1 MFFVELKLN
10 AMYKLHL
17 DRELAKDIFGNASKE
32 TLDWVVNAIAN
43 IVVADGI
50 IEKHEFVALQ
60 EAIGLL
66 ENKEEIHALM
76 DRVKKKEIIEIKTIS
91 INDELAIKVFFYL
104 AAIAVIDGE
113 LKKSEAAMLKKCG
126 LCMGLDDEL
135 IRAVIQWTL
144 KQMEINRK
152 LKEDLTK
159 SNNFR
164 SRIID
169 SII

>member
-1 MFFVELKLN
+1 
-10 AMYKLHL
+10 MYKLHL
-17 DRELAKDIFGNASKE
+17 DRELAKDVFINSSKE

-66 ENKEEIHALM
+66 QDKEEIHALM
-76 DRVKKKEIIEIKTIS
+76 DRVKKKEIIEIKS
-91 INDELAIKVFFYL
+91 ILIKDELAIKVFFYL

-113 LKKSEAAMLKKCG
+113 LKKSEAEMLKTCG
-126 LCMGLDDEL
+126 LCMGLDDDL
-135 IRAVIQWTL
+135 IKAVIQWTL

-152 LKEDLTK
+152 LKEDLSK

-164 SRIID
+164 TRIIE
-169 SII
+169 SIL

>member
-1 MFFVELKLN
+1 
-10 AMYKLHL
+10 MYKLHL
-17 DRELAKDIFGNASKE
+17 DRELAKEVFGKASKE
-32 TLDWVVNAIAN
+32 ILDWVVNAIAN

-76 DRVKKKEIIEIKTIS
+76 DRVKKKEIIEIKTIR
-91 INDELAIKVFFYL
+91 IIDELAIKVFFYL

-113 LKKSEAAMLKKCG
+113 LKKSEAEMLKKCG
-126 LCMGLDDEL
+126 LCMGLDDDL
-135 IRAVIQWTL
+135 IKAVIQWTL

-152 LKEDLTK
+152 LKEDLKK

>member
-1 MFFVELKLN
+1 
-10 AMYKLHL
+10 MYKLNL
-17 DRELAKDIFGNASKE
+17 DQELAKDVFINSSKE

-66 ENKEEIHALM
+66 QDKEEIHALM
-76 DRVKKKEIIEIKTIS
+76 DRVKKKEIIEIKS
-91 INDELAIKVFFYL
+91 IRIDDELAIKVFFYL

-135 IRAVIQWTL
+135 IKAVIQWTL

-152 LKEDLTK
+152 LKEDLK
-159 SNNFR
+159 NSNNFR

-169 SII
+169 SIL

>member
-1 MFFVELKLN
+1 
-10 AMYKLHL
+10 MYKLHL
-17 DRELAKDIFGNASKE
+17 DRELAKDVFINSSKE

-66 ENKEEIHALM
+66 QDKEEIHALM
-76 DRVKKKEIIEIKTIS
+76 DRVKKKEIIEIKSIR

-113 LKKSEAAMLKKCG
+113 LKKSEAEMLKKCG
-126 LCMGLDDEL
+126 LCMGLDDDL
-135 IRAVIQWTL
+135 I
-144 KQMEINRK
+144 N
-152 LKEDLTK
+152 
-159 SNNFR
+159 SNKFR
-164 SRIID
+164 SRIIE
-169 SII
+169 SIL

>member
-1 MFFVELKLN
+1 
-10 AMYKLHL
+10 MYKLNL
-17 DRELAKDIFGNASKE
+17 DRELAKDVFINSSKE

-60 EAIGLL
+60 EAIGLIQD
-66 ENKEEIHALM
+66 KEEIHALM
-76 DRVKKKEIIEIKTIS
+76 DRVKKKEIIEIKSIR

-113 LKKSEAAMLKKCG
+113 LKKSEAEMLKKCG
-126 LCMGLDDEL
+126 LCMGLDDDL
-135 IRAVIQWTL
+135 IKAVIQWTL

-152 LKEDLTK
+152 LKEDLK
-159 SNNFR
+159 NSNNFR

>member
-1 MFFVELKLN
+1 
-10 AMYKLHL
+10 MYKLNL
-17 DRELAKDIFGNASKE
+17 DRELAKDVFINYSKE
-32 TLDWVVNAIAN
+32 TLDWVVNAISN

-66 ENKEEIHALM
+66 QDKEEIHALM
-76 DRVKKKEIIEIKTIS
+76 DRVKKKEIIEIKSIR

-113 LKKSEAAMLKKCG
+113 LKKSEAEMLKKCG
-126 LCMGLDDEL
+126 DCMGLEDDL
-135 IRAVIQWTL
+135 IKAVIQWTL

-152 LKEDLTK
+152 LKEDLK
-159 SNNFR
+159 NSNNFR
-164 SRIID
+164 SRIIE
-169 SII
+169 SIL

>member
-1 MFFVELKLN
+1 
-10 AMYKLHL
+10 MYKLHL
-17 DRELAKDIFGNASKE
+17 DRELAKDVFLNSSKE

-66 ENKEEIHALM
+66 QNKEEIHALM
-76 DRVKKKEIIEIKTIS
+76 DRVKKKEIIEIKSIRIS
-91 INDELAIKVFFYL
+91 DELAIKVFFYL

-113 LKKSEAAMLKKCG
+113 LKKSEAEMLKKCG
-126 LCMGLDDEL
+126 LCMGLEDDL
-135 IRAVIQWTL
+135 IKAVIQWTL

-152 LKEDLTK
+152 LKEDLK
-159 SNNFR
+159 NSNNFR

>member
-1 MFFVELKLN
+1 
-10 AMYKLHL
+10 MYKLHL
-17 DRELAKDIFGNASKE
+17 DRELAKDVFINSSKE

-66 ENKEEIHALM
+66 QDKEEIHALM
-76 DRVKKKEIIEIKTIS
+76 DRVKKKELIEIKSIR
-91 INDELAIKVFFYL
+91 INDELAIKIFFYL

-113 LKKSEAAMLKKCG
+113 LKKSEAEMLKTCG
-126 LCMGLDDEL
+126 HSMGLEDDL
-135 IRAVIQWTL
+135 IKAVIQWTL

-152 LKEDLTK
+152 LKEDLK
-159 SNNFR
+159 SSNSFR

-169 SII
+169 SIL

>member
-1 MFFVELKLN
+1 
-10 AMYKLHL
+10 MYKLHL
-17 DRELAKDIFGNASKE
+17 DRELAKDVFKSSSKE

-66 ENKEEIHALM
+66 ENKEEIHTLM
-76 DRVKKKEIIEIKTIS
+76 ERVKKKELIEIKTIR
-91 INDELAIKVFFYL
+91 IIDELAIKVFFYL

-113 LKKSEAAMLKKCG
+113 LKKSEAVMLKKCG
-126 LCMGLDDEL
+126 LCMGLDDDL
-135 IRAVIQWTL
+135 IKAVIQWTL

-152 LKEDLTK
+152 LKEDLNK
-159 SNNFR
+159 NNNFR

-169 SII
+169 SIL

>member
-1 MFFVELKLN
+1 
-10 AMYKLHL
+10 MYKLHL
-17 DRELAKDIFGNASKE
+17 DQELAKDVFINSSKE

-66 ENKEEIHALM
+66 QDKEEIHALM
-76 DRVKKKEIIEIKTIS
+76 DRVKKKEIIEIKSIR

-113 LKKSEAAMLKKCG
+113 LKKSEAEMLKKCG
-126 LCMGLDDEL
+126 LCMGLDDDL
-135 IRAVIQWTL
+135 IKAVIQWTV
-144 KQMEINRK
+144 KQMGINRK
-152 LKEDLTK
+152 LKEDLK
-159 SNNFR
+159 NNNNFR

>member
-1 MFFVELKLN
+1 
-10 AMYKLHL
+10 MYKLHL
-17 DRELAKDIFGNASKE
+17 DRELAKDVFINSSKK
-32 TLDWVVNAIAN
+32 TIDWVVNAIAN

-66 ENKEEIHALM
+66 QDKEEIHALM
-76 DRVKKKEIIEIKTIS
+76 DRVKKKEIIEIKS
-91 INDELAIKVFFYL
+91 IRIIDELAIKVFFYL

-113 LKKSEAAMLKKCG
+113 LKKSEAEMLKKCG
-126 LCMGLDDEL
+126 LCMGLDDDL
-135 IRAVIQWTL
+135 IKAVIQWTL

-152 LKEDLTK
+152 LKEDLK
-159 SNNFR
+159 SSNNFR

-169 SII
+169 SIL

>member
-1 MFFVELKLN
+1 
-10 AMYKLHL
+10 MYKLHL
-17 DRELAKDIFGNASKE
+17 DRELAKDVFINSSKE

-66 ENKEEIHALM
+66 QDKEEIHALM
-76 DRVKKKEIIEIKTIS
+76 DRVKKKEIIEIKSIR

-113 LKKSEAAMLKKCG
+113 LKKSEAEMLKKCG
-126 LCMGLDDEL
+126 LCMGLDDDL
-135 IRAVIQWTL
+135 IKAVIQWTL

-152 LKEDLTK
+152 LKEDLSK

-164 SRIID
+164 TRIIE
-169 SII
+169 SIL

>member
-1 MFFVELKLN
+1 
-10 AMYKLHL
+10 MYKLHL
-17 DRELAKDIFGNASKE
+17 DRELAKDVFINSSKE

-66 ENKEEIHALM
+66 QDKEEIHALM
-76 DRVKKKEIIEIKTIS
+76 DRVKKKEKIEIKSIR

-126 LCMGLDDEL
+126 LCMGLDDDL
-135 IRAVIQWTL
+135 IKAVIQWTL

-152 LKEDLTK
+152 LKEDLK
-159 SNNFR
+159 NSNNFR

-169 SII
+169 SIL

>member
-1 MFFVELKLN
+1 
-10 AMYKLHL
+10 MYKLHL
-17 DRELAKDIFGNASKE
+17 DRELAKDVFINYSKE

-66 ENKEEIHALM
+66 ENKEEIHTLM
-76 DRVKKKEIIEIKTIS
+76 DRVKKKEIIEIKTIR
-91 INDELAIKVFFYL
+91 IIDDLAIKVFFYL

-126 LCMGLDDEL
+126 LCMGLDDDL
-135 IRAVIQWTL
+135 IKAVIQWTL

-152 LKEDLTK
+152 LKEDLKK

-169 SII
+169 SIL

>member
-1 MFFVELKLN
+1 
-10 AMYKLHL
+10 MYKLNL
-17 DRELAKDIFGNASKE
+17 DRELAKDVFINSSKE

-66 ENKEEIHALM
+66 QDKEEIHALM
-76 DRVKKKEIIEIKTIS
+76 DRVKKKEIVEIKSIR
-91 INDELAIKVFFYL
+91 INDEYAIKVFFYL

-113 LKKSEAAMLKKCG
+113 LKKSEAEMLKKCG
-126 LCMGLDDEL
+126 LCMGLDDDL
-135 IRAVIQWTL
+135 IKAVIQWTL

-152 LKEDLTK
+152 LKEDLK
-159 SNNFR
+159 NSNNFR

-169 SII
+169 SIL

>member
-1 MFFVELKLN
+1 
-10 AMYKLHL
+10 MYKLHL
-17 DRELAKDIFGNASKE
+17 DRELAKDVFINSSKE

-66 ENKEEIHALM
+66 QDKEEIHALM
-76 DRVKKKEIIEIKTIS
+76 DRVKKKEMIEIKNIR
-91 INDELAIKVFFYL
+91 INDESAIKVFFYL

-113 LKKSEAAMLKKCG
+113 LKKSEAEMLKKCG
-126 LCMGLDDEL
+126 LSMGLDDDL
-135 IRAVIQWTL
+135 IKAVIQWTL

-152 LKEDLTK
+152 LKEDLK
-159 SNNFR
+159 NSNTFR

-169 SII
+169 SIL

>member
-1 MFFVELKLN
+1 
-10 AMYKLHL
+10 MYKLHL
-17 DRELAKDIFGNASKE
+17 DRELAKDVFINSSKE

-66 ENKEEIHALM
+66 QDKEEIHALM
-76 DRVKKKEIIEIKTIS
+76 DRVKKKEIIEIKSIR

-113 LKKSEAAMLKKCG
+113 LKKSEAEMLKKCG
-126 LCMGLDDEL
+126 LCMGLDDDL
-135 IRAVIQWTL
+135 IKAVIQWTL

-152 LKEDLTK
+152 LREDLK
-159 SNNFR
+159 NSNSFR
-164 SRIID
+164 SRIIE
-169 SII
+169 SIL

>member
-1 MFFVELKLN
+1 
-10 AMYKLHL
+10 MYKLHL
-17 DRELAKDIFGNASKE
+17 DRDLAKDVFINSSKE

-66 ENKEEIHALM
+66 QDKEEIHALM
-76 DRVKKKEIIEIKTIS
+76 DRVKKKEIIEIKSIR

-113 LKKSEAAMLKKCG
+113 LKKSEADMLKKCG
-126 LCMGLDDEL
+126 LCMGLDDDL
-135 IRAVIQWTL
+135 IKAVIQWTL

-152 LKEDLTK
+152 LKEDLNK

-169 SII
+169 SIL

>member
-1 MFFVELKLN
+1 
-10 AMYKLHL
+10 MYKLHL
-17 DRELAKDIFGNASKE
+17 DRELAKDVFVNSSKE

-66 ENKEEIHALM
+66 QDKEEIHALM
-76 DRVKKKEIIEIKTIS
+76 DRVKKKEKIEIKSIR

-113 LKKSEAAMLKKCG
+113 LKKSEAEMLKKCG
-126 LCMGLDDEL
+126 ISMGLDDDL
-135 IRAVIQWTL
+135 ILSLIH
-144 KQMEINRK
+144 I
-152 LKEDLTK
+152 
-159 SNNFR
+159 
-164 SRIID
+164 
-169 SII
+169 

>member
-1 MFFVELKLN
+1 
-10 AMYKLHL
+10 MYKLHL
-17 DRELAKDIFGNASKE
+17 DRELAKEVFGNASKE
-32 TLDWVVNAIAN
+32 ILDWVVNAIAN

-76 DRVKKKEIIEIKTIS
+76 DRVKKKEIIEIKTIR
-91 INDELAIKVFFYL
+91 IIDELAIKVFFYL

-113 LKKSEAAMLKKCG
+113 LKKSEAEMLKKCG
-126 LCMGLDDEL
+126 LCMGLDDDL

-169 SII
+169 SIL

>member
-1 MFFVELKLN
+1 
-10 AMYKLHL
+10 MYKLHL
-17 DRELAKDIFGNASKE
+17 DRELAKDVFINSSKE

-66 ENKEEIHALM
+66 QDKEEIHALM
-76 DRVKKKEIIEIKTIS
+76 DRVKKKEIIEINS
-91 INDELAIKVFFYL
+91 IRVNDELAIKIFFYL

-113 LKKSEAAMLKKCG
+113 LKKSEAEMLKKCG
-126 LCMGLDDEL
+126 LCMGLEDDL
-135 IRAVIQWTL
+135 IKAVIQWTL

-152 LKEDLTK
+152 LKEDLNK

-164 SRIID
+164 SRIIE
-169 SII
+169 SIL

>member
-1 MFFVELKLN
+1 
-10 AMYKLHL
+10 MYKLHL
-17 DRELAKDIFGNASKE
+17 DRELAKDVFINSSKE

-66 ENKEEIHALM
+66 QDKEEIHALM
-76 DRVKKKEIIEIKTIS
+76 DRVKKKEIIEIKSIR

-126 LCMGLDDEL
+126 LCMGLDDDL
-135 IRAVIQWTL
+135 IKAVIQWTL

-152 LKEDLTK
+152 LKEDLK
-159 SNNFR
+159 NSNNFR
-164 SRIID
+164 SRIIE
-169 SII
+169 SIL

>member
-1 MFFVELKLN
+1 
-10 AMYKLHL
+10 MYKLHL
-17 DRELAKDIFGNASKE
+17 DRELAKDVFINSSKK
-32 TLDWVVNAIAN
+32 TIDWVVNAIAN

-66 ENKEEIHALM
+66 QDKEEIHALM
-76 DRVKKKEIIEIKTIS
+76 DRVKKKELIDIS
-91 INDELAIKVFFYL
+91 SIRINDELAIKIFFYL

-113 LKKSEAAMLKKCG
+113 LKKSEAEMLKTCG
-126 LCMGLDDEL
+126 FCMGLEDEL
-135 IRAVIQWTL
+135 IKAVIQWTL

-152 LKEDLTK
+152 LKEDLK
-159 SNNFR
+159 SINSFR

-169 SII
+169 SIL

>member
-1 MFFVELKLN
+1 
-10 AMYKLHL
+10 MYKLHL
-17 DRELAKDIFGNASKE
+17 DRELAKDVFINSSKE
-32 TLDWVVNAIAN
+32 IVDWVVNAIAN

-66 ENKEEIHALM
+66 QDKEEIHALM
-76 DRVKKKEIIEIKTIS
+76 DRVKKKEKIEIKSIR

-113 LKKSEAAMLKKCG
+113 LKKSEAEMLKKCG
-126 LCMGLDDEL
+126 LCMGLDDDL
-135 IRAVIQWTL
+135 IKAVIQWTL

-152 LKEDLTK
+152 LKEDLK
-159 SNNFR
+159 NSNNFR

-169 SII
+169 SIL

>member
-1 MFFVELKLN
+1 
-10 AMYKLHL
+10 MYKLHL
-17 DRELAKDIFGNASKE
+17 DRELAKEVFGDASKE
-32 TLDWVVNAIAN
+32 ILDWVVNAIAN

-66 ENKEEIHALM
+66 QDKEEIHALM
-76 DRVKKKEIIEIKTIS
+76 ERVKKKEIIEIKSIS

-113 LKKSEAAMLKKCG
+113 LKKSEAEMLKKCG
-126 LCMGLDDEL
+126 LCMGLDDDL
-135 IRAVIQWTL
+135 IKAVIQWTL

-164 SRIID
+164 GRIID
-169 SII
+169 SIL

>member
-1 MFFVELKLN
+1 
-10 AMYKLHL
+10 MYKLHL
-17 DRELAKDIFGNASKE
+17 DRELAKDVFINSSKE

-60 EAIGLL
+60 EAIGLIQD
-66 ENKEEIHALM
+66 KEEIHALM
-76 DRVKKKEIIEIKTIS
+76 DRVKKKEMIEIKNIR
-91 INDELAIKVFFYL
+91 INDESAIKVFFYL

-113 LKKSEAAMLKKCG
+113 LKKSEAEMLKKCG
-126 LCMGLDDEL
+126 LCMGLDDDL
-135 IRAVIQWTL
+135 IKAVIQWTL

-152 LKEDLTK
+152 LKEDLK
-159 SNNFR
+159 SSNNFR

>member
-1 MFFVELKLN
+1 
-10 AMYKLHL
+10 MYKLHL
-17 DRELAKDIFGNASKE
+17 DQELAKEVFINSSKE

-66 ENKEEIHALM
+66 QDKEEIHALM
-76 DRVKKKEIIEIKTIS
+76 DRVKKKEIIEIKS
-91 INDELAIKVFFYL
+91 IRIDDELAIKVFFYL

-113 LKKSEAAMLKKCG
+113 LKKSEAEMLKKCG
-126 LCMGLDDEL
+126 LCMGLDDDL
-135 IRAVIQWTL
+135 IKAVIQWTL

-152 LKEDLTK
+152 LKEDLNK

-164 SRIID
+164 SRIIE
-169 SII
+169 SIL

>member
-1 MFFVELKLN
+1 
-10 AMYKLHL
+10 MYKLHL
-17 DRELAKDIFGNASKE
+17 DRELAKDVFINSSKE
-32 TLDWVVNAIAN
+32 TIDWIVNAIAN

-66 ENKEEIHALM
+66 ENKEEINALM
-76 DRVKKKEIIEIKTIS
+76 DRVKKKEIIEIKTIR
-91 INDELAIKVFFYL
+91 IIDELAIKVFFYL

-113 LKKSEAAMLKKCG
+113 LKKSEAEMLKKCG
-126 LCMGLDDEL
+126 LCMGLDDDL
-135 IRAVIQWTL
+135 IKAVIQWTL

-152 LKEDLTK
+152 LKDDLNK

-169 SII
+169 SIL

>member
-1 MFFVELKLN
+1 
-10 AMYKLHL
+10 MYKLRL
-17 DRELAKDIFGNASKE
+17 DRELAKDVFINSSKE

-60 EAIGLL
+60 EAIGLIQD
-66 ENKEEIHALM
+66 KEEVHALM
-76 DRVKKKEIIEIKTIS
+76 DRVKKKEIIEIKSIRIS
-91 INDELAIKVFFYL
+91 DELAIKVFFYL

-126 LCMGLDDEL
+126 LCMGLDDDL
-135 IRAVIQWTL
+135 IKAVIQWTL

-152 LKEDLTK
+152 LKEDLNK

-164 SRIID
+164 SRIIE

>member
-1 MFFVELKLN
+1 
-10 AMYKLHL
+10 MYKLHL
-17 DRELAKDIFGNASKE
+17 DQELAKEVFGNASKE

-76 DRVKKKEIIEIKTIS
+76 DRVKKKEIIEIKTIR
-91 INDELAIKVFFYL
+91 IIDELAIKVFFYL

-113 LKKSEAAMLKKCG
+113 LKKSEAEMLKKCG
-126 LCMGLDDEL
+126 LCMGLDDDL
-135 IRAVIQWTL
+135 IKAVIQWTL

-169 SII
+169 SIL

>member
-1 MFFVELKLN
+1 
-10 AMYKLHL
+10 MYKLHL
-17 DRELAKDIFGNASKE
+17 DRELATDIFGNASKE
-32 TLDWVVNAIAN
+32 ILDWVVNAIAN

-66 ENKEEIHALM
+66 QDKEEIHALM
-76 DRVKKKEIIEIKTIS
+76 DRVKKKEIIEIKSIR

-113 LKKSEAAMLKKCG
+113 LKKSEAEMLKKCG
-126 LCMGLDDEL
+126 LCMGLDDDL
-135 IRAVIQWTL
+135 IKAVIQWTL

-152 LKEDLTK
+152 LKEDLNK
-159 SNNFR
+159 SNNYR

-169 SII
+169 SIL

>member
-1 MFFVELKLN
+1 
-10 AMYKLHL
+10 MYKLHL
-17 DRELAKDIFGNASKE
+17 DRELANDVFGNASKE
-32 TLDWVVNAIAN
+32 ILDWVVNAIAN

-66 ENKEEIHALM
+66 KDKEEIHALM
-76 DRVKKKEIIEIKTIS
+76 DRVKKKEIIEINSIR

-113 LKKSEAAMLKKCG
+113 LKKSEAEMLKKCG
-126 LCMGLDDEL
+126 LCMGLDDDL
-135 IRAVIQWTL
+135 IKAVIQWTL

-152 LKEDLTK
+152 LKDDLTK

-169 SII
+169 SIL